1 MVDFEQINVCW
12 GAPLGKW
19 FFSNVSFA
27 QFPKR
32 QIITKSQQT
41 ILMLMEN
48 LVFVIDFEQII
59 THRVSKNKY
68 FQKDNKFKLTLL
80 VNSVSQLATSQ
91 KVLCIIKLV
100 NKTID
105 ISIVNC
111 KLFLRLVIWVYFW
124 KYYKVNLMRSLI
136 NLIFRLVTQLWVLR
150 VSKLYSFKRHPSR
163 QIE

>member
-1 MVDFEQINVCW
+1 
-12 GAPLGKW
+12 
-19 FFSNVSFA
+19 
-27 QFPKR
+27 
-32 QIITKSQQT
+32 
-41 ILMLMEN
+41 MLMEN

-68 FQKDNKFKLTLL
+68 FQKDKFKLTLL

-111 KLFLRLVIWVYFW
+111 KLFLRLVIWVYF
-124 KYYKVNLMRSLI
+124 
-136 NLIFRLVTQLWVLR
+136 
-150 VSKLYSFKRHPSR
+150 
-163 QIE
+163 

>member
-1 MVDFEQINVCW
+1 
-12 GAPLGKW
+12 
-19 FFSNVSFA
+19 
-27 QFPKR
+27 
-32 QIITKSQQT
+32 
-41 ILMLMEN
+41 MLMEN

-111 KLFLRLVIWVYFW
+111 KLFLRLVIWVYF
-124 KYYKVNLMRSLI
+124 
-136 NLIFRLVTQLWVLR
+136 
-150 VSKLYSFKRHPSR
+150 
-163 QIE
+163 